1 MSAYLTYINECIRT
15 PDNLKIQILKLT
27 SECKFEYMPRSMIN
41 SGGPLFSLP
50 YSACQIINNT
60 VWLCFNYFNGKNC
73 KTWAENKY
81 GDEDFDSHINHWKG
95 SLASYENKPFVFGG
109 LFSKKSRLAIASNVS
124 LNSCVVFFSRNS
136 CVVFWQF
143 FAKVGIT
150 AESILR
156 SSKKYEYNHGDFEI

>member
-1 MSAYLTYINECIRT
+1 
-15 PDNLKIQILKLT
+15 
-27 SECKFEYMPRSMIN
+27 MPRSMIN

-50 YSACQIINNT
+50 YSACHIIDNT

-109 LFSKKSRLAIASNVS
+109 LFLKKSGLTNSDSKLLS
-124 LNSCVVFFSRNS
+124 LLTSPLTVALLFVR
-136 CVVFWQF
+136 
-143 FAKVGIT
+143 KLT
-150 AESILR
+150 
-156 SSKKYEYNHGDFEI
+156 

>member
-1 MSAYLTYINECIRT
+1 
-15 PDNLKIQILKLT
+15 
-27 SECKFEYMPRSMIN
+27 MPRSMIN

-50 YSACQIINNT
+50 YSACHIIDNT

-109 LFSKKSRLAIASNVS
+109 LFLKKSGLTIASYVS
-124 LNSCVVFFSRNS
+124 LNSCAFICQKTDIRVQIDDNTH
-136 CVVFWQF
+136 
-143 FAKVGIT
+143 KIG
-150 AESILR
+150 ES
-156 SSKKYEYNHGDFEI
+156 